1 MGDNTEPTLHALPT
15 KQVLLSGVRMKPKIQ
30 EVSSST
36 TDTVSVWQGL
46 GLHCSVAPP
55 GSDTNVPFQ
64 ICRILFHYR
73 RVGQQH
79 SPFKQNETSPPASPL
94 MAIWKRNSMQGNIS
108 GDSAC
113 KGWTKTQT

>member
-1 MGDNTEPTLHALPT
+1 
-15 KQVLLSGVRMKPKIQ
+15 MKPKIQ

-64 ICRILFHYR
+64 ICRILSFTIEELGSNILLSSR
-73 RVGQQH
+73 M
-79 SPFKQNETSPPASPL
+79 KQVL
-94 MAIWKRNSMQGNIS
+94 LHLH
-108 GDSAC
+108 
-113 KGWTKTQT
+113 